1 MSDVDYEKWAVALC
15 GLLDEIEQALNDRR
29 LKHADL
35 LVRKRFEIAV
45 EQGFEVVF
53 TPIPSGIRSLRQ
65 DRRRYH

>member
-15 GLLDEIEQALNDRR
+15 GLLDEIEQALNDDR
-29 LKHADL
+29 LGDADI